1 MPEYQW
7 ALGNGSIILADY
19 DRTKD
24 CLSNEQVKTELLA
37 ALQQYGHVVNC
48 KTANDQLSEVYD
60 VSIGEDMEE
69 KFIICAKGT
78 TPGGRANLNDEQ
90 RIQQKSKNINYA
102 FQQLQAG
109 NNAVLM
115 GVYKREGQVVFCAW
129 KLNGSTAGPETP
141 ISKQIKI
148 ATIANAMKEG
158 FAQQARGEGEYV
170 CAFRKEF
177 IYFYLRNASWL
188 HGDLVTELMTNNPPA
203 EDADNACN
211 DSPENKLTRGTN
223 IILYGVPGCGKS
235 HEIKTNYC
243 NDKTFMERVVFHPD
257 YTYSDFVGQILPK
270 TDGEKISYPFTAGP
284 FTTILKKAIHDP
296 DHMYYLVIEEINRG
310 NAPAIFGEV
319 FQLLDRENGESEYG
333 ITNFDIA
340 RCVYGPEKEE
350 EEIKIPSN
358 LTILATM
365 NTADQN
371 VFTLDTAFK
380 RRWTMRSIENN
391 IADCEHAR
399 DLICGTT
406 TTWGTFARIINE
418 TIIDIGEGNL
428 SSEDNRLGAYFVKAE
443 DLQDEKVFAEKVLM
457 YLWNDAFKYDRD
469 KVFKPEYR
477 TLEELLK
484 GFYAHKFGVFVSSL
498 GFADVTV
505 SSTVAGDLSE
515 DEYLTNK
522 APELV
527 DLYKTIR
534 NMVQLQVPNL
544 TTYTTASKA
553 YIGMGSEDNKKKNFA
568 EFSIRKG
575 QLSLEIE
582 KPDDAAL
589 LNLGEEIPYN
599 GSHDHYFGIGV
610 TAESDLD
617 LVVAAIIAS
626 YKKLKQG

>member
-1 MPEYQW
+1 MAEYQW
-7 ALGNGSIILADY
+7 ALGDGTIVSADY
-19 DRTKD
+19 DRAKD
-24 CLSNEQVKTELLA
+24 CLSPEQVKAELLT
-37 ALQQYGHVVNC
+37 ALEQFGHTVKCDN
-48 KTANDQLSEVYD
+48 ASDQLSEVYLI
-60 VSIGEDMEE
+60 SLGEEPAE
-69 KFIICAKGT
+69 KFIVCTKNT
-78 TPGGRANLNDEQ
+78 TPGGRSNLNDEQ
-90 RIQQKSKNINYA
+90 RIQLKSKNINYA
-102 FQQLQAG
+102 FAQLQAG

-115 GVYKREGQVVFCAW
+115 GVYKREGQTVFCAW
-129 KLNGSTAGPETP
+129 KLNGSTAGPDTP

-148 ATIANAMKEG
+148 TTIAKAMKEG

-188 HGDLVTELMTNNPPA
+188 HGDLVTELMSNNPPE
-203 EDADNACN
+203 EDAENAGSEACTE
-211 DSPENKLTRGTN
+211 SKYTEGTN

-243 NDKTFMERVVFHPD
+243 NDQKYMERVVFHPD

-270 TDGEKISYPFTAGP
+270 TDGEKISYPFTPGP
-284 FTTILKKAIHDP
+284 FTTILKKAVQDP
-296 DHMYYLVIEEINRG
+296 EHMYFLVIEEINRG

-340 RCVYGPEKEE
+340 KCVYGPDREE
-350 EEIKIPSN
+350 EELRIPGN

-391 IADCEHAR
+391 IAACGHAR

-406 TTWGTFARIINE
+406 ITWGAFATKINE
-418 TIIDIGEGNL
+418 TIIEIGEGNL

-443 DLQDEKVFAEKVLM
+443 DLQDTQIFAEKVLM

-484 GFYAHKFGVFVSSL
+484 GFYTRKFDVFASQL
-498 GFADVTV
+498 GFADI
-505 SSTVAGDLSE
+505 TVASIPTGD
-515 DEYLTNK
+515 
-522 APELV
+522 
-527 DLYKTIR
+527 
-534 NMVQLQVPNL
+534 
-544 TTYTTASKA
+544 
-553 YIGMGSEDNKKKNFA
+553 
-568 EFSIRKG
+568 
-575 QLSLEIE
+575 
-582 KPDDAAL
+582 
-589 LNLGEEIPYN
+589 
-599 GSHDHYFGIGV
+599 
-610 TAESDLD
+610 
-617 LVVAAIIAS
+617 
-626 YKKLKQG
+626 